1 MKILKIISL
10 VLSSFLL
17 LFSLNTALAADD
29 EEGELDNE
37 ELYISMSPHFTTNLS
52 DAKGFHLL
60 QLKANVG
67 VIGHATRKLVKLHMP
82 AIRHELI
89 MHFTSLK
96 VASLKGSKNR
106 AALAKK
112 AKEII
117 QAGIAKYD
125 AEAKVDSFL
134 IQSIVVE

>member
-1 MKILKIISL
+1 MKILKTLKHIAIIVFVISL
-10 VLSSFLL
+10 G
-17 LFSLNTALAADD
+17 ACIRDADD

-52 DAKGFHLL
+52 GSKGHHLL

-67 VIGHATRKLVKLHMP
+67 VIGHATKKLVKLHMP

-112 AKEII
+112 AQEII
-117 QAGIAKYD
+117 QAVIAKYD
-125 AEAKVDSFL
+125 EEAMVDSFL
-134 IQSIVVE
+134 IQSILVE

>member
-29 EEGELDNE
+29 EGVDNE

-117 QAGIAKYD
+117 QAVIAEYD
-125 AEAKVDSFL
+125 EEAKVDSFL

>member
-37 ELYISMSPHFTTNLS
+37 ELYISMNPHFTTNLS
-52 DAKGFHLL
+52 GSKGYHLL

-112 AKEII
+112 AQEIV
-117 QAGIAKYD
+117 QSVIAKYD
-125 AEAKVDSFL
+125 EEAKVDSFL